1 MTIFERQS
9 VDNSIMVALS
19 MRRSWE
25 LFWSVTHGLWSKT
38 QIVPHERHKKVE
50 ISVTMDLSGSHL
62 DLSARESEICEEL
75 PGLCLC
81 VKNISFQPSVQISNS
96 NL

>member
-62 DLSARESEICEEL
+62 DLSAPESKICEEL
-75 PGLCLC
+75 PGLCPG
-81 VKNISFQPSVQISNS
+81 VKNISIQPFAEMSNT